1 MACIENKPPHIM
13 TNQLNTPSIPPFFRP
28 GSARGA
34 AESVIDNAERVTHRA
49 ADAVVD
55 NFERPA
61 VHATRDEALAL
72 ESRVIDA
79 DHFLTDAFRSIE
91 DEVHTHPVRTLS
103 YAVGVGFFIGLWVRW
118 R

>member
-1 MACIENKPPHIM
+1 M